1 MNLYYLML
9 NLLFAWIA
17 WAVLR
22 RNIMALQRQPLW
34 LAMALVLALT
44 LIFDNVII
52 GLGIV
57 SYDPQRIIGAR
68 IGLAPVEDFA
78 YAVVGAF
85 LIPAIWGRIKA

>member
-1 MNLYYLML
+1 MNLYYVML

-22 RNIMALQRQPLW
+22 HNIVALSRRPVW
-34 LAMALVLALT
+34 LSMSLVLALT
-44 LIFDNVII
+44 LVFDNVIV

-57 SYDPQRIIGAR
+57 TYDPERIIGVR
-68 IGLAPVEDFA
+68 LGFAPIEDFA

-85 LIPAIWGRIKA
+85 LIPAIWGKIKA

>member
-1 MNLYYLML
+1 MTLYYLML

-22 RNIMALQRQPLW
+22 RNIMALQRRPVW